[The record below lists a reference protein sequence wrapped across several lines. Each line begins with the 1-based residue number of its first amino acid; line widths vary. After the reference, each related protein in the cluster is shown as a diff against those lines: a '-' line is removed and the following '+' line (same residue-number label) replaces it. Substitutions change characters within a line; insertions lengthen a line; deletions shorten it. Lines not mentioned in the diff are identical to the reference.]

1 MKRVAIQ
8 GTYGSFHEIAAY
20 KYFGKDVK
28 LVCCNTFTD
37 VFDSL
42 DAKKADACVVA
53 IGNSRSGDIAKVYDI
68 LIQNHMKKAN
78 TKYWIGGEVYIKIDQ
93 CLLGVKSANLKT
105 IKEVHSQTPALSQ
118 CTDYLRSNLGSAQLI
133 AQTDTAKSA
142 QLVSIW
148 NDPSK
153 AAIAS
158 ASAAKLFGLKII
170 AKAVQDDPINITRFL
185 IIECGKQL
193 NTNGCSKSS
202 LLLRTSH
209 TPGSLAKA
217 LAIFSEHKIN
227 LSYLQSVPVPKS
239 PFQYHFYID
248 IEASINDERV
258 KKAFKILEL
267 DGYGVD
273 VLGCYKR
280 ERVPSL

>member
-1 MKRVAIQ
+1 MKKVAIQ
-8 GTYGSFHEIAAY
+8 GIHGAFHEIAAY
-20 KYFGKDVK
+20 KYFGENIK
-28 LVCCNTFTD
+28 LVYCSTFAD
-37 VFDSL
+37 VFESL
-42 DAKKADACVVA
+42 DNKKADACAVA

-68 LIQNHMKKAN
+68 LIHNNQQKVV

-93 CLLGVKSANLKT
+93 CLLGVKGASLKT
-105 IKEVHSQTPALSQ
+105 IKEVHSQAPALGQ
-118 CTDYLRSNLGSAQLI
+118 CTNYLRSNLPGASLI

-142 QLVSIW
+142 QLVSKW

-158 ASAAKLFGLKII
+158 ASAAKFYGLKII
-170 AKAVQDDPINITRFL
+170 TKSIQDDPVNVTRFL
-185 IIECGKQL
+185 IIERGKPVKI
-193 NTNGCSKSS
+193 NGCSKSS

-217 LAIFSEHKIN
+217 LTIFGDEKIN

-239 PFQYHFYID
+239 PFQYRFYID
-248 IEASINDERV
+248 IEASISDERV
-258 KKAFKILEL
+258 KKAFKTLES

-273 VLGCYKR
+273 VLGCYSRAKI
-280 ERVPSL
+280 PSQ

>member
-1 MKRVAIQ
+1 MKKVAIQ
-8 GTYGSFHEIAAY
+8 GTHGAFHEIAAY
-20 KYFGKDVK
+20 KYFGENIK
-28 LVCCNTFTD
+28 LVCCNTFAD

-68 LIQNHMKKAN
+68 LIQNHLNKVV

-93 CLLGVKSANLKT
+93 CLLGVKGASLET
-105 IKEVHSQTPALSQ
+105 IEEVHSQTPALSQ
-118 CTDYLRSNLGSAQLI
+118 CTNYLRSNLGGAQLI

-142 QLVSIW
+142 QLVSKW

-158 ASAAKLFGLKII
+158 ASAAKIYGLKVI
-170 AKAVQDDPINITRFL
+170 AKAIQDDPINVTRFL
-185 IIECGKQL
+185 IIELGKPARL
-193 NTNGCSKSS
+193 SGCSKSS
-202 LLLRTSH
+202 LLLKTNH

-217 LAIFSEHKIN
+217 LTIFGDQKIN

-239 PFQYHFYID
+239 PFQYRFYID
-248 IEASINDERV
+248 IEARISDERV
-258 KKAFKILEL
+258 KKAFKILES

-273 VLGCYKR
+273 VLGCYYLAKI
-280 ERVPSL
+280 PS